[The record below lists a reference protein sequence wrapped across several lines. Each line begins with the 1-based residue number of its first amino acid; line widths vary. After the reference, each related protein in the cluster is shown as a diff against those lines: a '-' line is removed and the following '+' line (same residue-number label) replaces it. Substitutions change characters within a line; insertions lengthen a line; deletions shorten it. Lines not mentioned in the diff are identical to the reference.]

1 MADFDFCDMV
11 IDRMAA
17 HTIFARQVGNV
28 KKDPLCYDELIVLDS
43 DSSDVVQMRLTA
55 ALGNRSHGVEMTVK
69 ERDTYSFFHKACQ
82 VMSAD
87 NQAFLA
93 MSKAFAHDLTDA
105 QTNARWPGGVLI
117 VVSGKVGAP
126 SKPFVA
132 VIKAETDKGFSVVE
146 EGSKISLQ
154 LVKKMLLS
162 ETQRLYKVGMLIE
175 RALVKADQTG
185 LYDPGNYYA
194 FLFDHLLTGNEI
206 GKAAAYFYDAF
217 LGLNIHSSNR
227 HLTRVFFTETMN
239 FINTA
244 VTDHEE
250 KYTYRE
256 ALRTELK
263 SQVAALN
270 LEEFGKRTFP
280 EELQTQYVEELKKK
294 GFPGQSIV
302 KDTEYVKS
310 QLRKPRNIRFTSG
323 VQIRVPTDK
332 DFKELVTINETADGY
347 TQVLIAGAV
356 EDHQ

>member
-28 KKDPLCYDELIVLDS
+28 KKNPLCYDELIVLDG
-43 DSSDVVQMRLTA
+43 DSSDVLQMRLTA
-55 ALGNRSHGVEMTVK
+55 ALGNRSHGVEMTVSQ
-69 ERDTYSFFHKACQ
+69 RNADSFFHKTCQ

-87 NQAFLA
+87 NMAFLA
-93 MSKAFAHDLTDA
+93 LSKDFAHDLTEA
-105 QTNARWPGGVLI
+105 QTNPRWPGGVLI

-126 SKPFVA
+126 SKSFIA

-146 EGSKISLQ
+146 EGGKISLQ

-175 RALVKADQTG
+175 RVLVKPDQDG
-185 LYDPGNYYA
+185 LYDPSNYYA

-217 LGLNIHSSNR
+217 LGLSIHSSNR

-239 FINTA
+239 FINTV
-244 VTDHEE
+244 VTDNEE

-256 ALRTELK
+256 ALRAELK

-280 EELQTQYVEELKKK
+280 EELQTQYVTELKKK

-310 QLRKPRNIRFTSG
+310 QLRKPRNVRFTSG

-332 DFKELVTINETADGY
+332 DFKELVTINETSDGY
-347 TQVLIAGAV
+347 TQVVIAGAV